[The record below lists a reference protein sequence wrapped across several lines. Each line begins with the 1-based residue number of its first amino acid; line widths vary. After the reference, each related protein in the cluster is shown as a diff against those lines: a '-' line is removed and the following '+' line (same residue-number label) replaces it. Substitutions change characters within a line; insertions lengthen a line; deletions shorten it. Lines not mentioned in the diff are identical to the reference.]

1 MLRFWFKR
9 KGGCNP
15 LDGSLLQPQHCQ
27 HMLLSTSLAYLVQ
40 SEGLLDVRHL
50 QEASDGQ
57 HVRPSVHED
66 EVKDSGSV
74 EVGCL

>member
-9 KGGCNP
+9 EGGCNA
-15 LDGSLLQPQHCQ
+15 LDGCNVAIPALPTHVA
-27 HMLLSTSLAYLVQ
+27 AYLIQ
-40 SEGLLDVRHL
+40 SEGLLDVCHL

>member
-1 MLRFWFKR
+1 MVPY
-9 KGGCNP
+9 CNP
-15 LDGSLLQPQHCQ
+15 STAQ

-66 EVKDSGSV
+66 EVEDSGSV